1 MKNVKLFLKILLFII
16 LIWTIIFLVD
26 YIRVK
31 NEKLPIFCI
40 KSESSRVADV
50 GTIQYYGLGYK
61 VIDFN
66 RINGFDKIKIGT
78 YFMDYEDFQSEFEEY
93 ENRIKKTSN
102 TILLKTGFREEDAEE
117 INIEIIKEANEIIDI
132 IKNAEFTKDTCDGLN
147 DYLMYINMSEN
158 EEYGIEIFKYDNVHI
173 TNIEKGEA
181 KLDSTSSKIIN
192 DILNK
197 YIENK

>member
-1 MKNVKLFLKILLFII
+1 MKFVNLFLKMLIYILLV
-16 LIWTIIFLVD
+16 WTTIFLVD

-31 NEKLPIFCI
+31 NEKVPIFCI
-40 KSESSRVADV
+40 KSESSRIADV
-50 GTIQYYGLGYK
+50 GTIEYYGIGYK

-66 RINGFDKIKIGT
+66 SIDGFNKMKIGT

-93 ENRIKKTSN
+93 ENMIKKTSN

-117 INIEIIKEANEIIDI
+117 INVEIIKEANEIIDI

-147 DYLMYINMSEN
+147 DYLIYINMSKN
-158 EEYGIEIFKYDNVHI
+158 EEYGIEIFGYNNVHI
-173 TNIEKGEA
+173 TNIKKGEA
-181 KLDSTSSKIIN
+181 KLDSTSSKVIN

-197 YIENK
+197 YIK

>member
-1 MKNVKLFLKILLFII
+1 MKIVNLFLKMLIYILLV
-16 LIWTIIFLVD
+16 WTTIFLVD

-31 NEKLPIFCI
+31 NEKVPIFCI
-40 KSESSRVADV
+40 KSESSRIADV

-78 YFMDYEDFQSEFEEY
+78 YFMDYENFQSEFEEY
-93 ENRIKKTSN
+93 ENMIKKTSN

-117 INIEIIKEANEIIDI
+117 INVEIIKEANEIIDI
-132 IKNAEFTKDTCDGLN
+132 IKNAVFTEDTCDGLN
-147 DYLMYINMSEN
+147 DYLIYINMSKN
-158 EEYGIEIFKYDNVHI
+158 EEYGIEIFGYNNVHI
-173 TNIEKGEA
+173 TNIKKGEA
-181 KLDSTSSKIIN
+181 KLDSTSSKVIN

-197 YIENK
+197 YIK

>member
-31 NEKLPIFCI
+31 NEKVPIFCI
-40 KSESSRVADV
+40 KDESSRVADG

-78 YFMDYEDFQSEFEEY
+78 YFMDYEDFKSEFEKY
-93 ENRIKKTSN
+93 ENK
-102 TILLKTGFREEDAEE
+102 ILLKKSFKGKNEEDV
-117 INIEIIKEANEIIDI
+117 NIEISDGANEIINI
-132 IKNAEFTKDTCDGLN
+132 IKNAVFTKDTWDGLN
-147 DYLMYINMSEN
+147 DYLIYINMSKN
-158 EEYGIEIFKYDNVHI
+158 EEYGIEIFGYNNVHI
-173 TNIEKGEA
+173 TNIKKGEA
-181 KLDSTSSKIIN
+181 KLDSTSSKVIN

-197 YIENK
+197 YIK

>member
-117 INIEIIKEANEIIDI
+117 INVEIIKEANEIIDI
-132 IKNAEFTKDTCDGLN
+132 IKSAEFTKDTCDGLN

-158 EEYGIEIFKYDNVHI
+158 EEYGIEIFEYDNVHI

>member
-93 ENRIKKTSN
+93 ENMIKKTSN

-117 INIEIIKEANEIIDI
+117 INVEIIKEANEIIDI

-158 EEYGIEIFKYDNVHI
+158 EEYGIEIFEYDNVHI

>member
-117 INIEIIKEANEIIDI
+117 INVEIIKEANEIIDI